1 MREIIFYKTAS
12 GDCPVEDFLDSLSAK
27 HAKKVTWVL
36 QLVESLKLVPIKYF
50 KKLEGTDGIWE
61 VRVDF
66 GSDTFRL
73 LGFMDK
79 GNLVV
84 LTNGFAKKSQKT
96 PASEIELARQRKI
109 DHLNKGTNK

>member
-1 MREIIFYKTAS
+1 MRELIFYKTAR

-27 HAKKVTWVL
+27 HAKKVAWVL
-36 QLVESLKLVPIKYF
+36 QLVETLDIVPIQYF
-50 KKLEGTDGIWE
+50 KKLDGTDGIWE

-66 GSDTFRL
+66 GTDTFRL

-79 GNLVV
+79 GNLVI

-109 DHLNKGTNK
+109 DHLNRGKKK

>member
-1 MREIIFYKTAS
+1 MS
-12 GDCPVEDFLDSLSAK
+12 GDCLVEDFLDSQSAK

-36 QLVESLKLVPIKYF
+36 QLVETLEIVPIQYF
-50 KKLEGTDGIWE
+50 KKLEGTDSIWE

-79 GNLVV
+79 VNLII

-96 PASEIELARQRKI
+96 PAIEIELARQRRK
-109 DHLNKGTNK
+109 DHQSRGKNK